1 VLKSG
6 FPLRR
11 TDAPAACLISCF
23 QSTSRVVYWR
33 KLPPHCLYGCRYG
46 CLRGFAIHNIHNQH
60 VGRGGPGA
68 LLRCVNSL

>member
-23 QSTSRVVYWR
+23 QSTSRVV
-33 KLPPHCLYGCRYG
+33 
-46 CLRGFAIHNIHNQH
+46 
-60 VGRGGPGA
+60 
-68 LLRCVNSL
+68 SLVTQEPSA